1 MDFIMEYV
9 KGTNLSDYLIE
20 KKGKLENEQ
29 MKSFI
34 KQILEGLAFLHD
46 KGIVHRNVKVKLLL

>member
-1 MDFIMEYV
+1 MEYV